1 MPEVHFRRQRQA
13 PTKKAADRI
22 AIRCFYQFSPV
33 GWWLGR
39 GTLRRQYPAGN
50 LLRGAA

>member
-1 MPEVHFRRQRQA
+1 MAEVHFRRQRQA

-22 AIRCFYQFSPV
+22 AIRCFYQCSPV
-33 GWWLGR
+33 GLWFRARKTGAR
-39 GTLRRQYPAGN
+39 NPAGN